1 MHIYIHTICVCIC
14 ICFHVDTHVQTCGHV
29 DAGLV
34 ALLRAFAM
42 HAFINMSMYVCM
54 YVYIYIYMYIHIHSY
69 TCLCSICCLLSLFI
83 YLFISNYVLPVNLS
97 VWPACLPAPPVCL
110 FVSLSV

>member
-1 MHIYIHTICVCIC
+1 MCIC

-34 ALLRAFAM
+34 VLLRAFAM

-54 YVYIYIYMYIHIHSY
+54 YIYVYTYTFIHLFMFY
-69 TCLCSICCLLSLFI
+69 LLFTLFVH
-83 YLFISNYVLPVNLS
+83 LPNYVLPVNLS
-97 VWPACLPAPPVCL
+97 VWPACLPAPPLCL